1 MLESQLVEQRDS
13 DPSRWVTE
21 IRQNLPARS
30 VRCCL
35 LKVTKGP
42 DKGLKVTVD
51 RPRFT
56 VGALP
61 SNDIQLTDPAVSGHH
76 FELLLEEGG
85 FGIRDLGSRNGTFV
99 GGVRVRDAL
108 LPDKTRIQVGDT
120 RITFEITSKSAEVPA
135 SSSDRFGPLMGRS
148 YVMREL
154 FAQLERI
161 ANTDATVLVTGET
174 GTGKELVAEA
184 LVASSGRADGPLEIV
199 DCGSLTPTLVESAL
213 FGHEKGAFTGASA
226 STPGAFERAHKGTVL
241 LDEIGELPL
250 ELQPKLLRVLEAREV
265 QRVGGSARKKIDI
278 RVLAATHRALEE
290 QVNRGSFRADLYYRL
305 SVLTVR
311 LPPLRDR
318 LEDIPLLAE
327 HFMTQIPGTKVELLT
342 DELLARLA
350 EHTWPGNVRELRNAV
365 ERLAFGGD
373 PLATPAIASSPSSP
387 AGAIDLNTPF
397 RLQKERLIRDFER
410 HYAEALLKFSPNN
423 IAKAAR
429 KAGLDRMAVVKLL
442 ARHGLLEP

>member
-1 MLESQLVEQRDS
+1 
-13 DPSRWVTE
+13 
-21 IRQNLPARS
+21 
-30 VRCCL
+30 
-35 LKVTKGP
+35 
-42 DKGLKVTVD
+42 
-51 RPRFT
+51 
-56 VGALP
+56 
-61 SNDIQLTDPAVSGHH
+61 
-76 FELLLEEGG
+76 
-85 FGIRDLGSRNGTFV
+85 
-99 GGVRVRDAL
+99 
-108 LPDKTRIQVGDT
+108 
-120 RITFEITSKSAEVPA
+120 
-135 SSSDRFGPLMGRS
+135 
-148 YVMREL
+148 MREL

-161 ANTDATVLVTGET
+161 ASTDATVLLTGET

-199 DCGSLTPTLVESAL
+199 DCGALTPTLVESAL

-265 QRVGGSARKKIDI
+265 QRVGGSTRKKIDI

-290 QVNRGSFRADLYYRL
+290 QVNRGTFRADLYYRL
-305 SVLTVR
+305 SVLTMR

-327 HFMTQIPGTKVELLT
+327 HFLTQIPGSKVEMLT

-373 PLATPAIASSPSSP
+373 PLSASTVEATPTSSG
-387 AGAIDLNTPF
+387 GAIDLSTPF

-410 HYAEALLKFSPNN
+410 SYAEALLKFSPNN

-442 ARHGLLEP
+442 ARHGLLES